1 MKRAIVLFVW
11 GGILLL
17 GCNLNGNSVRLA
29 NIDSLVVAELYDSAY
44 QILKK
49 YDSGVIRN
57 QRDKAHYNLLRVQL
71 GYLMNEP
78 IELSDSILDNVIS
91 YFVQHIDHEKLAD
104 AYYYRAIGAYKKGD
118 SQQAIMLYKNAEYQ
132 ANQSGNLR
140 QKYKISEGISFV
152 NGRCAKYDLQLDYA
166 KRALEL
172 SKTLNNKKWIAYS
185 LYRMDLAYSK
195 LGKEDSAFYYLNQIP
210 TYIDYIDEKERPI
223 LLSNIGFLLLDRF
236 PQRARSYLEK
246 SLSYHEYTA
255 TYEYLAEI
263 SYEEGNTE
271 EAYHFW
277 KKALAVQDATPKDNV
292 IRNIIEYDMERGK
305 TDSIC
310 EMVTQIIAIRDSID
324 SRLKD
329 DTIKDL
335 QTHFDHE
342 VAMHEEIIKWQWRLF
357 AVVLLV
363 IVLVGYMVWR
373 RYNANIL
380 LRTHQMEIQNHLN
393 EIDNLKSSGEDT
405 SKEVEALNNEIK
417 RIMDEKSPRL
427 NEGRI
432 LYDRIVAN
440 EKMSR
445 WKKADEKKFIEYYTA
460 THYKTINRIKKVP
473 RKHELTT
480 HQLFYLIL
488 VEMGKTDLEILI
500 ILSITKEALRTLRH
514 RTQPLENG

>member
-1 MKRAIVLFVW
+1 MLWHEDSVAYYFHQMEPYIGCFDKEETPI
-11 GGILLL
+11 ILS
-17 GCNLNGNSVRLA
+17 N
-29 NIDSLVVAELYDSAY
+29 
-44 QILKK
+44 
-49 YDSGVIRN
+49 
-57 QRDKAHYNLLRVQL
+57 L
-71 GYLMNEP
+71 GYL
-78 IELSDSILDNVIS
+78 
-91 YFVQHIDHEKLAD
+91 
-104 AYYYRAIGAYKKGD
+104 YRDRNPK
-118 SQQAIMLYKNAEYQ
+118 E
-132 ANQSGNLR
+132 
-140 QKYKISEGISFV
+140 
-152 NGRCAKYDLQLDYA
+152 A
-166 KRALEL
+166 KRYLME
-172 SKTLNNKKWIAYS
+172 S
-185 LYRMDLAYSK
+185 L
-195 LGKEDSAFYYLNQIP
+195 AF
-210 TYIDYIDEKERPI
+210 K
-223 LLSNIGFLLLDRF
+223 
-236 PQRARSYLEK
+236 
-246 SLSYHEYTA
+246 EYTA

-271 EAYHFW
+271 EAYNLW
-277 KKALAVQDATPKDNV
+277 KKALTVRDATPKDN
-292 IRNIIEYDMERGK
+292 IIHNLIEYDMERGK

-335 QTHFDHE
+335 QTRFDHE

-373 RYNANIL
+373 RYKASIL

>member
-1 MKRAIVLFVW
+1 MQQIDESRFINKDDLAHYYLLKVQVSYLVNEVLAA
-11 GGILLL
+11 
-17 GCNLNGNSVRLA
+17 S
-29 NIDSLVVAELYDSAY
+29 DSL
-44 QILKK
+44 
-49 YDSGVIRN
+49 
-57 QRDKAHYNLLRVQL
+57 
-71 GYLMNEP
+71 
-78 IELSDSILDNVIS
+78 LDVVIS
-91 YFVQHIDHEKLAD
+91 HYETSNDNEKLAD
-104 AYYYRAIGAYKKGD
+104 AYYYKGIGFCKRKDFQNGIIDYKKAEQYAKKGNYFR
-118 SQQAIMLYKNAEYQ
+118 QQ
-132 ANQSGNLR
+132 
-140 QKYKISEGISFV
+140 YKIAEGISFINRIYANYNV
-152 NGRCAKYDLQLDYA
+152 QLQYAQEALSLAKLID
-166 KRALEL
+166 
-172 SKTLNNKKWIAYS
+172 NKKW
-185 LYRMDLAYSK
+185 LAYSYYWISSAYYNMEK
-195 LGKEDSAFYYLNQIP
+195 DDSVLFYLGKMQPYVKYV
-210 TYIDYIDEKERPI
+210 DEKNRAI
-223 LLSNIGFLLLDRF
+223 FLSNIGFMLRDNN
-236 PQRARSYLEK
+236 PAEAIKYLEA
-246 SLSYHEYTA
+246 SLKYKELTN

-263 SYEEGNTE
+263 YYDEGDKE
-271 EAYHFW
+271 KAYGLR
-277 KKALAVQDATPKDNV
+277 KKALSVQDATPKDD
-292 IRNIIEYDMERGK
+292 ILHNIIEYDIEHGK

-335 QTHFDHE
+335 QTRFDHE

-373 RYNANIL
+373 RYKASIL